1 MVSLGE
7 KNDKLGK
14 WDLEQQLSKCVPC
27 NITPGDVSWKKKES
41 SGLIP
46 LKALTHWKKSSLHP
60 PHIPK

>member
-27 NITPGDVSWKKKES
+27 NITPGDVS
-41 SGLIP
+41 
-46 LKALTHWKKSSLHP
+46 
-60 PHIPK
+60 